1 VKIICV
7 VAAIC
12 TFLFV
17 GCGKEQQSGTATQKQ
32 GEVGKETQAPKG
44 ENLIIKPLEGVG
56 ALKFGMSRTEM
67 EKILG
72 PPERLNGMTCEYLS
86 KGMAVMGSRSTAVA
100 VILFGD
106 ANSPQSP
113 LVQACKYK
121 TDKGI
126 GMGSTY
132 DEMVKAYG
140 TPSSVAPMSQGMVAS
155 YKQIEATF
163 SLMNDR
169 VIHMQFL
176 HP

>member
-1 VKIICV
+1 MKIICV
-7 VAAIC
+7 RAAIC
-12 TFLFV
+12 LFLFV
-17 GCGKEQQSGTATQKQ
+17 GCGKDQQSGTATQKQ
-32 GEVGKETQAPKG
+32 GEVRKETQAPRD
-44 ENLIIKPLEGVG
+44 ENLIIKPLEGAG
-56 ALKFGMSRTEM
+56 ELKFGMSRTEM

-72 PPERLNGMTCEYLS
+72 PPERSTGMACEYLS
-86 KGMAVMGSRSTAVA
+86 KGMAVLGSRDTAVGA
-100 VILFGD
+100 ILFGD
-106 ANSPQSP
+106 MNYPQGP

-140 TPSSVAPMSQGMVAS
+140 TPSSIAPMGQGKMAS

-163 SLMNDR
+163 SLVNDR
-169 VIHMQFL
+169 VIHMAFR

>member
-1 VKIICV
+1 MKTTCV
-7 VAAIC
+7 MAAIC
-12 TFLFV
+12 IFLFA
-17 GCGKEQQSGTATQKQ
+17 GCGKEQQSGTATQKPA
-32 GEVGKETQAPKG
+32 EVRTETQAPG
-44 ENLIIKPLEGVG
+44 DENLIIKPLEGVG
-56 ALKFGMSRTEM
+56 EVKFGMKRTEM

-86 KGMAVMGSRSTAVA
+86 KGTAVMGSRSTAVA

-113 LVQACKYK
+113 VVQACKYK

-132 DEMVKAYG
+132 DEMVEAYG
-140 TPSSVAPMSQGMVAS
+140 VPSSVAPMSQGKMAS

-163 SLMNDR
+163 SLVNDR
-169 VIHMQFL
+169 VIHMSFR

>member
-1 VKIICV
+1 MKIICV
-7 VAAIC
+7 MAAIC
-12 TFLFV
+12 IFLFV
-17 GCGKEQQSGTATQKQ
+17 GCGKDQQSGTATQKP
-32 GEVGKETQAPKG
+32 GEVTKETPVPRD
-44 ENLIIKPLEGVG
+44 ENLVIKPLEGVG
-56 ALKFGMSRTEM
+56 ELKFGMSRTEV

-86 KGMAVMGSRSTAVA
+86 KGTAVMGSRSTAVA

-113 LVQACKYK
+113 VVQACKYK

-132 DEMVKAYG
+132 DEMVEAYG
-140 TPSSVAPMSQGMVAS
+140 VPSSVAPMSQGKMAS

-163 SLMNDR
+163 SLVNDR
-169 VIHMQFL
+169 VIHMSFR